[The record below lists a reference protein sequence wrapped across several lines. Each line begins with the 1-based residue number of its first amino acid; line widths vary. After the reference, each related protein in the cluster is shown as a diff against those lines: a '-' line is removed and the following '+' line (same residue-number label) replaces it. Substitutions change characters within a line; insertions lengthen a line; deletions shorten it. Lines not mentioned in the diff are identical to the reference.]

1 MISQIQL
8 SCEKI
13 MLPLVQN
20 TAVKFYIKGVQ
31 SKHRFDVSVP
41 FSICYVGP
49 LLNVLL
55 SIDKDFYGSELSEYI
70 RSKVLFTKKS
80 IKRIFAK
87 IAKIGD
93 DDNYIDQAYFTVNDI
108 DDEVGERINIVKKT
122 KIKQTIVNCWE

>member
-70 RSKVLFTKKS
+70 RSKVLFSKNS
-80 IKRIFAK
+80 IKFLRIVLSE
-87 IAKIGD
+87 
-93 DDNYIDQAYFTVNDI
+93 YFPRLLRLVMM
-108 DDEVGERINIVKKT
+108 
-122 KIKQTIVNCWE
+122 TITLTMHI

>member
-1 MISQIQL
+1 
-8 SCEKI
+8 

-31 SKHRFDVSVP
+31 SKNRFDVSVP

-70 RSKVLFTKKS
+70 RSKVLFTEKS

-93 DDNYIDQAYFTVNDI
+93 DDNYIDQAYFTVDDI